1 MNVMS
6 KSDRVLVLERIFDAP
21 REIVFA
27 MWTNPRHLIRWY
39 GPRGHSLTTCEMDV
53 RVGGK
58 WRCCISK
65 GEKPDENSW
74 VWGTYHEIEAPSRL
88 VFSNSMDWHRYET
101 LVSIDLDDLGDGR
114 TRMRLHQAEFAS
126 APDCD
131 DHRWGWTGALDKLSE
146 QLAVMFTAGLPN
158 DPLWKDPR
166 RDGVAEDFAEA
177 ARRAEDE
184 RRTNPDGAVPP
195 SIVYRQ
201 R

>member
-6 KSDRVLVLERIFDAP
+6 KSDRILAFERIFDAP
-21 REIVFA
+21 REVVFA
-27 MWTNPRHLIRWY
+27 MWTQPRHLVRWY
-39 GPRGHSLTTCEMDV
+39 GPRGHSLTTCEMDA

-65 GEKPDENSW
+65 GEKPDENTW
-74 VWGTYHEIEAPSRL
+74 VWGTYHEITAPSRL

-101 LVSIDLDDLGDGR
+101 LVTLDFDDLGDGR
-114 TRMRLHQAEFAS
+114 TLMRFRQEEFSS

-146 QLAVMFTAGLPN
+146 RLAAMYTAGLFG
-158 DPLWKDPR
+158 DVMAKGGR
-166 RDGVAEDFAEA
+166 RDPVAEDFEEA
-177 ARRAEDE
+177 ARRAAED
-184 RRTNPDGAVPP
+184 RRARPEATVPP
-195 SIVYRQ
+195 SVAGRL